1 MPRCASI
8 RVLAASW
15 HLRLKARFGQLVYLR
30 INNHG
35 GRIVKNTG
43 DVLLAELPSV
53 FGAVGCA
60 VESNSA

>member
-1 MPRCASI
+1 M
-8 RVLAASW
+8 
-15 HLRLKARFGQLVYLR
+15 HLPLKARFGQLVYLR

-53 FGAVGCA
+53 HGAVGCA